1 MSILAKIGTL
11 HGYTLT
17 SKHYIKITA
26 MNKHIL
32 MLTKEPT
39 DKQLKE
45 LMNEVGNEVREK
57 VRLTQQSMNNKI
69 REEIQ
74 ALQQKMS
81 EIRR

>member
-1 MSILAKIGTL
+1 
-11 HGYTLT
+11 
-17 SKHYIKITA
+17 